1 MYYLNKVLTCFN
13 ITCIL
18 VLEVKK
24 KEVNKW
30 LSTTKSCVVESKS
43 FAKPSRK
50 TIKKCG
56 NGNEQI
62 KIDEYRS
69 LSAGKTDL

>member
-1 MYYLNKVLTCFN
+1 MKKFN
-13 ITCIL
+13 
-18 VLEVKK
+18 VGEVYNHTG
-24 KEVNKW
+24 KEYHVKRR
-30 LSTTKSCVVESKS
+30 TEKSVWVSSGSE